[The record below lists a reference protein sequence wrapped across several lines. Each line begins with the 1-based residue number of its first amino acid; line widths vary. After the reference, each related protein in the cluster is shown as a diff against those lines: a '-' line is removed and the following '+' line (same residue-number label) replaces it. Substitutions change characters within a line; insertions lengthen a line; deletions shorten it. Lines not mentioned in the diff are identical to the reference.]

1 VERIRGKEEFEV
13 RRNSRFLERLRS
25 KKKRLAEKLRSCER
39 EAKGLPARGKLRIS

>member
-1 VERIRGKEEFEV
+1 V

-39 EAKGLPARGKLRIS
+39 ERLRDSLHVANYVSLKIRSVLR